1 MDGLKN
7 CHIHASDR
15 DSAFIP
21 SFKMLND
28 RVEKKKAFHKTDNIQ
43 IVSCI
48 LTSTY

>member
-28 RVEKKKAFHKTDNIQ
+28 RVEKYFT
-43 IVSCI
+43 
-48 LTSTY
+48 